1 MAMCRP
7 RRIDSMVNG
16 PWSPASGTGSVGAG
30 GGGRLSGGA
39 MAECGA
45 GHRRRRAA
53 DGGRHSLRGDVL
65 RGSVGDR
72 SRVVVEAAFGLGE
85 VVSGAVEP
93 DTYVRPSGWRGPRRV
108 LRTTASGHSA
118 WAPAAARSAEPVCP
132 PRSSTANHVI
142 NPSKTAVAATQAVGV
157 SRGAPGTRRTAKAG
171 QMAREVNAREAAT
184 V

>member
-93 DTYVRPSGWRGPRRV
+93 DTYVRPSGCGRGPRRV
-108 LRTTASGHSA
+108 LRTTASGQSA

-132 PRSSTANHVI
+132 PRSSTANHVSTRAR
-142 NPSKTAVAATQAVGV
+142 PPWRRRRRSELAAAP
-157 SRGAPGTRRTAKAG
+157 RAPGVRRRP
-171 QMAREVNAREAAT
+171 ARWRGR
-184 V
+184 

>member
-85 VVSGAVEP
+85 VVSGAV
-93 DTYVRPSGWRGPRRV
+93 D
-108 LRTTASGHSA
+108 
-118 WAPAAARSAEPVCP
+118 
-132 PRSSTANHVI
+132 
-142 NPSKTAVAATQAVGV
+142 AVAATQAVGV
-157 SRGAPGTRRTAKAG
+157 SSGAPGTRRTAKAG